1 VQAQPAP
8 AVPAPSKQTPE
19 QAPDA
24 PVRRDDPLA
33 AAVEAA
39 AGCAQA
45 TAAAADACVAEADRD
60 LAQAIRLSL
69 DCADVCRAAASVG
82 VRRTGS
88 NAPVVIGLLM
98 LAEALCRD
106 CGVECERHADR
117 LPACRRAADQCRAT
131 ADACLEARTAVARE
145 QLQ

>member
-1 VQAQPAP
+1 MHPQPTA
-8 AVPAPSKQTPE
+8 ATPSVADNT
-19 QAPDA
+19 D
-24 PVRRDDPLA
+24 RHDDPLTL
-33 AAVEAA
+33 AVEAA

-45 TAAAADACVAEADRD
+45 ATAAADACAAQGDRT
-60 LAQAIRLSL
+60 LTQAIRLTL

-82 VRRTGS
+82 ARRSGS

-106 CGVECERHADR
+106 CAAECDQHVER
-117 LPACRRAADQCRAT
+117 LAALARAGDACRRT
-131 ADACLEARTAVARE
+131 ADACLDARTAVARE